1 MGALDIGHPGL
12 RLSDLEG
19 FFGSF
24 GGVSPLLV
32 SDYDGTLAP
41 FRRERGEAVTPE
53 ETKELIR
60 RIMEA
65 GGEFVLLT
73 GREASEAASL
83 LGVPAEIWGC
93 HGWQRRSPGGDT
105 VTVALSAA
113 EEQALLLLPGLFRAF
128 PSDAVERKPVSAALH
143 WRERPDVLE
152 QYGKLEKSILERASE
167 AGLEKLP
174 FEQGVEFR
182 LPSFTK
188 GKAMKRILAARSSR
202 DPVCYLGD
210 DETDEDAFR
219 VLNGRGVGILVSAL
233 PAESAAGVRIRPDE
247 VPEFLR
253 KWLAALET
261 GWRETP

>member
-1 MGALDIGHPGL
+1 MGAVDIGHPGL
-12 RLSDLEG
+12 GLSDLEG

-41 FRRERGEAVTPE
+41 FRRERSEAVPSE
-53 ETKELIR
+53 ETKDLLQ
-60 RIMEA
+60 RILEA

-105 VTVALSAA
+105 VTVPLSAA
-113 EEQALLLLPGLFRAF
+113 EERALLLLPDLFRAF
-128 PSDAVERKPVSAALH
+128 PPEAVERKPVSAALH
-143 WRERPDVLE
+143 WRERPEVLE
-152 QYGKLEKSILERASE
+152 QYGKFEESILERASQ
-167 AGLEKLP
+167 AGLERLP
-174 FEQGVEFR
+174 FDQGIEFR
-182 LPSFTK
+182 LPSCTK
-188 GKAMKRILAARSSR
+188 GVAMKRILAARSFR

-210 DETDEDAFR
+210 DVTDEDAFR
-219 VLNGRGVGILVSAL
+219 VLDGRGAGILVSAF
-233 PAESAAGVRIRPDE
+233 PAVSAAGVRILPEE

-253 KWLAALET
+253 RWLGALT
-261 GWRETP
+261 AGRRGTP

>member
-12 RLSDLEG
+12 GLSDLEG
-19 FFGSF
+19 FFDSF
-24 GGVSPLLV
+24 SGVSPLLV

-41 FRRERGEAVTPE
+41 FRRERDEAVPPE
-53 ETKELIR
+53 ETKRLLR
-60 RIMEA
+60 RIVET
-65 GGEFVLLT
+65 GGEFILLT

-93 HGWQRRSPGGDT
+93 HGWQRRSPGGET
-105 VTVALSAA
+105 ATTPLSGA
-113 EEQALLLLPGLFRAF
+113 EEQALRLLPDLFRPF
-128 PSDAVERKPVSAALH
+128 PPGAVERKPVSAALH

-167 AGLEKLP
+167 VGLERLP
-174 FEQGVEFR
+174 FDQGVEFR
-182 LPSFTK
+182 LPSCTK
-188 GKAMKRILAARSSR
+188 GEAMKRILAARNFR

-210 DETDEDAFR
+210 DVTDEDAFR
-219 VLNGRGVGILVSAL
+219 VLGGRGVGVLVSVL
-233 PAESAAGVRIRPDE
+233 PAASAAGVRIRPEE

-261 GWRETP
+261 GRRGAP